1 MSEESKRTMKVDLVF
16 KLSQSVQ
23 KFKDSNISK
32 SSFVFDFSFW
42 KDAFTKWITC
52 VITEKGSKFYKNL
65 KKNSFSLSFEIINDS
80 EIEKLNKKW
89 LNKAGSTDVLSFP
102 IVDEDYHFGDLDFVE
117 LGDLFV
123 SYEKALS
130 QSLEQNHSF
139 QAEIIWLAS
148 HGFLHLLG
156 WEHHN
161 ERELM
166 EMLDFQHYLISIL
179 DLDKERLVKI

>member
-1 MSEESKRTMKVDLVF
+1 MSEEYKHQMEVDLVF
-16 KLSQSVQ
+16 KISESVEQ
-23 KFKDSNISK
+23 IKNYNVYK

-52 VITEKGSKFYKNL
+52 VIAEKGSKFYKTL
-65 KKNSFSLSFEIINDS
+65 KKNNFSLSFEIINDS

-89 LNKAGSTDVLSFP
+89 FNKSGSTDVLSFP
-102 IVDEDYHFGDLDFVE
+102 IVDEDYDFEDLDFVE

-139 QAEIIWLAS
+139 QMEIIWLTS